1 MRGEVKRLAV
11 QPMPRGL
18 GGVRSPRTE
27 VGECK
32 LRLSE
37 EIVPPVGGEGEMSGG
52 KCGDDVVF
60 GGTDVPFRRECAM
73 VMGGGKLD
81 VKGTCAEKVGE
92 LFRGFVVDLQ
102 CCNIAVTSAEERQR

>member
-1 MRGEVKRLAV
+1 
-11 QPMPRGL
+11 
-18 GGVRSPRTE
+18 
-27 VGECK
+27 
-32 LRLSE
+32 
-37 EIVPPVGGEGEMSGG
+37 MSGG

-81 VKGTCAEKVGE
+81 VKGMCAEKVGE